1 MHSSLMRRTGAR
13 PEIVRDNM
21 GHSDVDIT
29 LDVYSKSWWEERA
42 DAVSEVAELLES
54 SEADTRL
61 FQCNSESKRALLFT
75 NNPDIQLEPQLEPH
89 VRKAS

>member
-1 MHSSLMRRTGAR
+1 
-13 PEIVRDNM
+13 M

-42 DAVSEVAELLES
+42 DAVSEVAELLGS
-54 SEADTRL
+54 SEADTSL
-61 FQCNSESKRALLFT
+61 FQHNSETNRALLFP
-75 NNPDIQLEPQLEPH
+75 NRADVQLEPQLEPH